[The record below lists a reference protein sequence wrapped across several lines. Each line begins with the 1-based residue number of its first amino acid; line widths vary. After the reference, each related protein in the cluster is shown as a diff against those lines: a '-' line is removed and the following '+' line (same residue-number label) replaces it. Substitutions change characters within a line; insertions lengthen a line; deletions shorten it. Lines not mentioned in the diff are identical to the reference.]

1 MTSLNRVANFF
12 SNFDFSCFFIE
23 KKQAH
28 TKTKHSRKYHLE
40 KKYESLNESN
50 NNTQETKTITIVK
63 ANVKRIYREQ
73 AKKTPVNTKELNRK
87 RVRRTKS
94 KGI

>member
-1 MTSLNRVANFF
+1 MFF
-12 SNFDFSCFFIE
+12 YRKN
-23 KKQAH
+23 KHTQKQN
-28 TKTKHSRKYHLE
+28 TRENTIWK

-50 NNTQETKTITIVK
+50 NTQETITIVK